1 MRIPRMR
8 KIDTLIIHCSAT
20 EFGNKSLFK
29 RWHHARGWDN
39 VGYHYII
46 LNSYPLKKKWTE
58 KTPDFNSD
66 GKIEKGRP
74 EELIGAHTR
83 LHNDNSIGI
92 CLVGDRTFTSK
103 QFSSLK
109 RLIKRLQEKYKIN
122 SIKGHYE
129 YDTAQEQGK
138 TCPNIDMDWLRELLA

>member
-1 MRIPRMR
+1 MRHNREIN
-8 KIDTLIIHCSAT
+8 TLIIHCSAT

-29 RWHHARGWDN
+29 RWHHARGWDD

-46 LNSYPLKKKWTE
+46 LNSYPLKKQWYE
-58 KTPDFNSD
+58 KTPNFTSD

-74 EELIGAHTR
+74 EENIGAHTR

-92 CLVGDRTFTSK
+92 CLVGERTFTSK
-103 QFSSLK
+103 QFLSLK
-109 RLIKRLQEKYKIN
+109 RLVEKLQKKYNLKT
-122 SIKGHYE
+122 IKGHYE

-138 TCPNIDMDWLRELLA
+138 TCPNIDMDWLRGLLV